1 MKECFRCGVSE
12 DKVKIYHA
20 ISGRG
25 IVKICEDCNKIE
37 QLPIMSKPTDEQIL
51 QSKSPRSK
59 SIQDRL
65 KAMRGEIDKN
75 RVVGKEVTLRQIIDK
90 KFQAQ
95 KSQMPPSDLIPNF
108 HWEIQRAKRV
118 KKITREEF
126 AKGIGESDVNVR
138 MIEQGFLPN
147 NDYKIINKIESFLGI
162 SLRKQGTSGFPN
174 TDRKYTLDNSLIAKE
189 EKEMPAKKLSF
200 DMDSSKELKIS
211 DVKRMKEKYESEI
224 PAYVKKESKKE
235 ETKKQPVDSWE
246 EEYAEDDEKY
256 LDNPEES
263 FEDEEERKD

>member
-12 DKVKIYHA
+12 DKAKIYHA

-25 IVKICEDCNKIE
+25 IVKICEDCNRIE

-75 RVVGKEVTLRQIIDK
+75 RVVGKEVTLRQLIDK

-95 KSQMPPSDLIPNF
+95 KPQVPSDLIPNF
-108 HWEIQRAKRV
+108 HWEIQKAKRI
-118 KKITREEF
+118 KRLTREGF
-126 AKGIGESDVNVR
+126 AKGIGESEATVR

-162 SLRKQGTSGFPN
+162 SLRKQGSSGFPN
-174 TDRKYTLDNSLIAKE
+174 TERKYVLDNSLISKE

-200 DMDSSKELKIS
+200 DGDSSKELKIS
-211 DVKRMKEKYESEI
+211 DIKRMKPKYESEI
-224 PAYVKKESKKE
+224 PAYVKKDNKKE
-235 ETKKQPVDSWE
+235 DSKKQPVDSWE

-263 FEDEEERKD
+263 FEDEEENKV